1 MSDRER
7 FDLQLNLSTT
17 RLRVI
22 NRLKSSDTDGEAES
36 PTLAPSIVGKA
47 TLEKEM
53 VLKHASSAQIS
64 ALSVCFTEEP
74 LDKIAETRDWADQK
88 YGDADNDM
96 VSIFSD
102 LNCNVSRV
110 VLSFIEAEYSD
121 MGKLWDLSWNTTIY
135 LPPETLRSMEVAV
148 LKGITACDMSFYC
161 SGLEYEE
168 RRSFIGQ
175 TEVLMMTA
183 DRLPG
188 YLTALSLATPDEAE
202 ALGSRSVSQTPT
214 TYQNKLDLLVMLVG
228 GLTIWSVVI
237 WGFNKLFG

>member
-1 MSDRER
+1 MSDRKR

-47 TLEKEM
+47 TLEEEM
-53 VLKHASSAQIS
+53 VLKHASSAQTS
-64 ALSVCFTEEP
+64 ALSVYFTEEP

-110 VLSFIEAEYSD
+110 VLSFRDAEYSD
-121 MGKLWDLSWNTTIY
+121 IGKLWDLSWGATIY

-148 LKGITACDMSFYC
+148 LKGVTTCDMSFYC
-161 SGLEYEE
+161 SGLEYEG
-168 RRSFIGQ
+168 RQSFIGER
-175 TEVLMMTA
+175 EVLLMTA

-202 ALGSRSVSQTPT
+202 ALGSRSASQEPT
-214 TYQNKLDLLVMLVG
+214 LYQNKLDLMMMVVG
-228 GLTIWSVVI
+228 GLAIWTFIV
-237 WGFNKLFG
+237 WGFNKLLN